1 MVRLRGQCLKR
12 LLALLLCVFTAA
24 CLCSCYI
31 GADAKPRRQERKTAL
46 KVFKYIKNENI
57 DKLVDLFAEDTKDN
71 YDVEEEWEDFFDF
84 IDGHI
89 VSYGDLEVTASE
101 VWFDHWKRTY
111 TNMMVVYE
119 DVVTDEGT
127 VYKKLIY
134 CHIIVDEDKDMV
146 GINAFELIDSD
157 GESVAVVG
165 GY

>member
-1 MVRLRGQCLKR
+1 M
-12 LLALLLCVFTAA
+12 FTAA

-46 KVFKYIKNENI
+46 KVFKYIKNEDI

-71 YDVEEEWEDFFDF
+71 YDVE
-84 IDGHI
+84 
-89 VSYGDLEVTASE
+89 
-101 VWFDHWKRTY
+101 
-111 TNMMVVYE
+111 
-119 DVVTDEGT
+119 DEGI